1 MISNMRWTNNK
12 HQSIFFSKIESL
24 PWREFNSKLIPPKVI
39 KIDKPIRII
48 ANDKGTV
55 HYLIYDLN
63 GEECIKELGQI
74 VKIEENDIELSVKFT
89 RGYLSTTQRFLKD
102 KMREV
107 CKKMEADID
116 MEITLF
122 KCLQNIY
129 GDTYKSNFF
138 VDAKHKVTDKYQV
151 FVHNMKLL

>member
-1 MISNMRWTNNK
+1 M
-12 HQSIFFSKIESL
+12 
-24 PWREFNSKLIPPKVI
+24 PPKVI
-39 KIDKPIRII
+39 KIDKPIRINT
-48 ANDKGTV
+48 NDKGNL

-74 VKIEENDIELSVKFT
+74 VKIEENNIELSVKFT

-116 MEITLF
+116 REITIF
-122 KCLQNIY
+122 KRLQNI
-129 GDTYKSNFF
+129 
-138 VDAKHKVTDKYQV
+138 
-151 FVHNMKLL
+151 

>member
-1 MISNMRWTNNK
+1 MRWTNNK

-24 PWREFNSKLIPPKVI
+24 PWREFNNRLMPPKVM

-48 ANDKGTV
+48 TNDKGTV

-74 VKIEENDIELSVKFT
+74 VKIEENNIELSVKFT
-89 RGYLSTTQRFLKD
+89 RGYLSTTQKFLKD

-116 MEITLF
+116 MEMTLY
-122 KCLQNIY
+122 KRLQDAF
-129 GDTYKSNFF
+129 GDTYEPDFF
-138 VDAKHKVTDKYQV
+138 AAAKYKVTDRYQV

>member
-1 MISNMRWTNNK
+1 M
-12 HQSIFFSKIESL
+12 
-24 PWREFNSKLIPPKVI
+24 PPNVI

-48 ANDKGTV
+48 TNDKGTV
-55 HYLIYDLN
+55 HYLIYGLN
-63 GEECIKELGQI
+63 GEECIKELGRI
-74 VKIEENDIELSVKFT
+74 VKIEENDIELSVKFK
-89 RGYLSTTQRFLKD
+89 RGYLSTTQKFLKD

-116 MEITLF
+116 REITLF

-129 GDTYKSNFF
+129 GDTYESNFF

-151 FVHNMKLL
+151 FVHNIKLL

>member
-1 MISNMRWTNNK
+1 M
-12 HQSIFFSKIESL
+12 
-24 PWREFNSKLIPPKVI
+24 PPKVM

-48 ANDKGTV
+48 TNDKGTV

-74 VKIEENDIELSVKFT
+74 VKIEENNIELSVKFT
-89 RGYLSTTQRFLKD
+89 RGYLSTTQKFLKD

-116 MEITLF
+116 MEMTLY
-122 KCLQNIY
+122 KRLQDAF
-129 GDTYKSNFF
+129 GDTYEPNSFAAEKY
-138 VDAKHKVTDKYQV
+138 KVTDRYQV

>member
-1 MISNMRWTNNK
+1 MRWKNNRN
-12 HQSIFFSKIESL
+12 QSIFFSKIESL
-24 PWREFNSKLIPPKVI
+24 PWREFNNRLMPPRVI

-48 ANDKGTV
+48 TNDKGTV
-55 HYLIYDLN
+55 HYLIYDVK

-74 VKIEENDIELSVKFT
+74 VKIEDNDVELSVKFT

-116 MEITLF
+116 MEMALF
-122 KCLQNIY
+122 KRLQDTF
-129 GDTYKSNFF
+129 GDTYEPNFF
-138 VDAKHKVTDKYQV
+138 VNEKYRLTDRYQV

>member
-1 MISNMRWTNNK
+1 MRWTNNK
-12 HQSIFFSKIESL
+12 NQSIFFSKIESL
-24 PWREFNSKLIPPKVI
+24 PWREFNNRLMPPKVI

-48 ANDKGTV
+48 TNDKGTV

-74 VKIEENDIELSVKFT
+74 VKIEENNIELSVKFT
-89 RGYLSTTQRFLKD
+89 RGYLSTTQKFLKD

-107 CKKMEADID
+107 CKKMEAEID
-116 MEITLF
+116 VEMSLY
-122 KCLQNIY
+122 KRLQNVFGDIY
-129 GDTYKSNFF
+129 DPNSFAAEKY
-138 VDAKHKVTDKYQV
+138 KVTDRYQV

>member
-1 MISNMRWTNNK
+1 M
-12 HQSIFFSKIESL
+12 
-24 PWREFNSKLIPPKVI
+24 PPEVM

-48 ANDKGTV
+48 TNDKGTV
-55 HYLIYDLN
+55 HYLIYNLN

-74 VKIEENDIELSVKFT
+74 VKIEENNIELSVKFT
-89 RGYLSTTQRFLKD
+89 RGYLSTAQKFLKD

-116 MEITLF
+116 IEMNLYKRMQDAF
-122 KCLQNIY
+122 
-129 GDTYKSNFF
+129 GDSYDLDFF
-138 VDAKHKVTDKYQV
+138 TAAKYKVTDRYQV

>member
-1 MISNMRWTNNK
+1 M
-12 HQSIFFSKIESL
+12 
-24 PWREFNSKLIPPKVI
+24 PPKVM

-48 ANDKGTV
+48 TNDKGTV

-74 VKIEENDIELSVKFT
+74 VKIEENNIELSVKFT
-89 RGYLSTTQRFLKD
+89 RGYLSTTQKFLKD

-116 MEITLF
+116 VEMSLF
-122 KCLQNIY
+122 KRLQDVF
-129 GDTYKSNFF
+129 GDTYDPNSFAAEKY
-138 VDAKHKVTDKYQV
+138 KVTDRYQV

>member
-1 MISNMRWTNNK
+1 M
-12 HQSIFFSKIESL
+12 
-24 PWREFNSKLIPPKVI
+24 PPKVI
-39 KIDKPIRII
+39 KIDKPIRIST
-48 ANDKGTV
+48 NDKGTV

-116 MEITLF
+116 REITLF

-129 GDTYKSNFF
+129 SDTYESNFF

-151 FVHNMKLL
+151 FIHNMKLLCTGNQKKE

>member
-1 MISNMRWTNNK
+1 M
-12 HQSIFFSKIESL
+12 
-24 PWREFNSKLIPPKVI
+24 PPKVM

-48 ANDKGTV
+48 TNDKGTV

-89 RGYLSTTQRFLKD
+89 RGYLSTTQKFLKD

-107 CKKMEADID
+107 CKKMESDID
-116 MEITLF
+116 MEMNLY
-122 KCLQNIY
+122 KRLQDAF
-129 GDTYKSNFF
+129 GDTYEPNFF
-138 VDAKHKVTDKYQV
+138 VNAKYRVTDRYQV

>member
-1 MISNMRWTNNK
+1 M
-12 HQSIFFSKIESL
+12 
-24 PWREFNSKLIPPKVI
+24 PPKVM

-48 ANDKGTV
+48 TNDKGTV
-55 HYLIYDLN
+55 HYLIYNLN

-74 VKIEENDIELSVKFT
+74 VKIEENNIELSVKFT

-107 CKKMEADID
+107 CKKMEAEID
-116 MEITLF
+116 VEMSLY
-122 KCLQNIY
+122 KRLQNVFGDIY
-129 GDTYKSNFF
+129 DPNSFAAEKY
-138 VDAKHKVTDKYQV
+138 KVTDRYQV

>member
-1 MISNMRWTNNK
+1 MRWTNNK
-12 HQSIFFSKIESL
+12 HQSMFFSKIESL
-24 PWREFNSKLIPPKVI
+24 PWREFNNRLMPPKVM

-48 ANDKGTV
+48 TNDKGTV

-74 VKIEENDIELSVKFT
+74 VKIEENNIELSVKFT
-89 RGYLSTTQRFLKD
+89 RGYLSTTQKFLKD

-116 MEITLF
+116 MEMSLY
-122 KCLQNIY
+122 KRLQDTF
-129 GDTYKSNFF
+129 GDEYDPTFF
-138 VDAKHKVTDKYQV
+138 VAAKYKVTDRYQV
-151 FVHNMKLL
+151 YVHNMKLL

>member
-1 MISNMRWTNNK
+1 M
-12 HQSIFFSKIESL
+12 
-24 PWREFNSKLIPPKVI
+24 PPKVI

-48 ANDKGTV
+48 TNDKGTV
-55 HYLIYDLN
+55 HYLIYSLN

-74 VKIEENDIELSVKFT
+74 VKIEENNIELSVKFT
-89 RGYLSTTQRFLKD
+89 RGYLSTTQKFLKD

-116 MEITLF
+116 MEMALF
-122 KCLQNIY
+122 KRLQDTF
-129 GDTYKSNFF
+129 GDTYEPNLF
-138 VDAKHKVTDKYQV
+138 VNEKYKVTDRYQV